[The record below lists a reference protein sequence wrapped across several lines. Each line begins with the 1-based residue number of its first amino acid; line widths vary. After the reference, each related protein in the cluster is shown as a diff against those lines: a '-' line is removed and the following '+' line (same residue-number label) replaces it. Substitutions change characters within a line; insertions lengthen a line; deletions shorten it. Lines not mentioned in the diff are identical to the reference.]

1 VSVSLVVDSSM
12 ILAWYFEDERTD
24 ASIAVLEQV
33 AEAGAIVPAHW
44 RLEVVNGLQVAV
56 RRGRIDVAYRSA
68 ANCRWPR
75 LTAS

>member
-1 VSVSLVVDSSM
+1 M
-12 ILAWYFEDERTD
+12 
-24 ASIAVLEQV
+24 AVLEQV

-44 RLEVVNGLQVAV
+44 RLEVVNGFQVAV
-56 RRGRIDVAYRSA
+56 RRGRIDAVYRDA